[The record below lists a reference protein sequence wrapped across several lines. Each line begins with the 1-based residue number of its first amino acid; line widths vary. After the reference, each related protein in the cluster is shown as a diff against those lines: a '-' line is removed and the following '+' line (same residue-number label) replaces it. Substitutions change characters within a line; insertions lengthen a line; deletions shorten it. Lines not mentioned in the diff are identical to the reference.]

1 MVHVYY
7 LTQSQY
13 RLKNMLQGMVYM
25 LLEKNP
31 LKKVYFWKKKMVL
44 RILCRKNYIPK
55 LTLGTKFYL
64 FELFK
69 MI

>member
-25 LLEKNP
+25 LLEKSP
-31 LKKVYFWKKKMVL
+31 LKKVYF
-44 RILCRKNYIPK
+44 
-55 LTLGTKFYL
+55 
-64 FELFK
+64 
-69 MI
+69 